1 MRDFQKGDL
10 KKLYQPA
17 NDSNGEDNGQVTI
30 IGGSTLFH
38 GAPLL
43 ALKTASRIVDMVFFA
58 SPEPSLGEVAIK
70 LKSEL
75 SSFIWIPWEDTEA
88 YIEKS
93 DAILIGPGMM
103 RFKSE
108 KESPVNDRLLDNA
121 GLTTRNITER
131 FLKNFPDKK
140 WVIDAGSLQTMEKRW
155 IPDRA
160 VLTPNSKEME
170 LLFGLKDTTKKSKQ
184 LQEKAKQYGCVIVA
198 KGAETIVCSSYE
210 CVTVKG
216 GNPGLTKGGSG
227 DVLAGLMVALL
238 AKNDPF
244 LAACAAS
251 YIEKAASD
259 ELYKKVGVNYNM
271 DDLADKIPEVYRNLL
286 IG

>member
-1 MRDFQKGDL
+1 MRIFKKGDL
-10 KKLYQPA
+10 KKLYHPA
-17 NDSNGEDNGQVTI
+17 TDSNGEDNGQVTI

-43 ALKTASRIVDMVFFA
+43 ALKTASRIVDMVFFT
-58 SPEPSLGEVAIK
+58 SPEPSLGEVSVK

-75 SSFIWIPWEDTEA
+75 SSFIWVPWEDVEA

-93 DAILIGPGMM
+93 DAVLIGPGMM

-108 KESPVNDRLLDNA
+108 KKSPVNDRLLDNA

-131 FLKNFPDKK
+131 LLKNFPDKK
-140 WVIDAGSLQTMEKRW
+140 WVIDAGSLQTMEKGW
-155 IPDRA
+155 IPDGA
-160 VLTPNSKEME
+160 VLTPNTKELK
-170 LLFGLKDTTKKSKQ
+170 LLFGLKNTTQNSQ
-184 LQEKAKQYGCVIVA
+184 LIQEKAGEYNCVIVA
-198 KGAETIVCSSYE
+198 KGPETVIYSPKEYML
-210 CVTVKG
+210 VKG

-227 DVLAGLMVALL
+227 DVLAGLTVALL

-244 LAACAAS
+244 LAAAS
-251 YIEKAASD
+251 ATYIEKKAADSLF
-259 ELYKKVGVNYNM
+259 EKVGVNYNM
-271 DDLADKIPEVYRNLL
+271 DDLSGKIPEIFRNLL